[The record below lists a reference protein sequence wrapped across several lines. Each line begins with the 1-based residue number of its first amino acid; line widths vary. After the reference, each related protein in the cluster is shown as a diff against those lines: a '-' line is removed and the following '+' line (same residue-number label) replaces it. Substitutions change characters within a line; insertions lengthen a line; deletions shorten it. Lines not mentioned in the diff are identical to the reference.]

1 MFMVDPLAPHY
12 LQNVYWID
20 LTEEGFNWQPKKGM
34 V

>member
-1 MFMVDPLAPHY
+1 MVDENAPHY

-20 LTEEGFNWQPKKGM
+20 LTDEGYDWQPKKGM